1 MARFRIIFVAA
12 CVVPIACAWSE
23 YSDDWEAQLAT
34 AQRTYDLAA
43 AEQVVDAMRG
53 HDVPPMLHA
62 RARLLVGELQ
72 RIRYEDL
79 PAEAWSR
86 RRELGNAIDGA
97 AEAGLHALEAQPA
110 ASEVWRMRADLY
122 GLMIRTDFQAAKF
135 RSRMVDAAERAI
147 ALDAANPRA
156 YVTRAK
162 PFLFA
167 DPGRGQDLDEAV
179 RLLDQAL
186 ALDPNL
192 ESALLLKA
200 FAQQQRGEVPA
211 ALALVEHVL
220 RNNPACSPAIR
231 WRAAWSK
238 AQ

>member
-1 MARFRIIFVAA
+1 MIFVAA
-12 CVVPIACAWSE
+12 CVVPIAWAWSAYGE
-23 YSDDWEAQLAT
+23 DWEAQLAT
-34 AQRTYDLAA
+34 AQRTYNLSA
-43 AEQVVDAMRG
+43 AEQVVGAMRG
-53 HDVPPMLHA
+53 RDVPPMLRA

-72 RIRYEDL
+72 RILYEDL

-86 RRELGNAIDGA
+86 RRELGNAIDEA
-97 AEAGLHALEAQPA
+97 AEAGLHAIEDQPD
-110 ASEVWRMRADLY
+110 ASEVWRIRADLY
-122 GLMIRTDFQAAKF
+122 GLMIRTDFQATKY
-135 RSRMVDAAERAI
+135 RSRMIDAADQAI

-156 YVTRAK
+156 YITRAK
-162 PFLFA
+162 PYLFA
-167 DPGRGQDLDEAV
+167 EPGRGQDLDEAV

-200 FAQQQRGEVPA
+200 FAHHQRGEMPA

-220 RNNPACSPAIR
+220 RTNPDCSPAIR
-231 WRAAWSK
+231 WREKWSK